1 MAGDNLLLIVIILL
15 LLYYFVNGSC
25 NSKTT
30 EKFIDISVDTFINNL
45 NSLSKN
51 LSTLYNTINYSYIN
65 DFIIVPIESIIKN
78 IKKNNEY
85 NNTNVWTGM
94 INNVIQYYD
103 YKISIINKTIK
114 NTIKLS
120 YDNVNT
126 INNLGDIIYNIDTIT
141 KKK

>member
-1 MAGDNLLLIVIILL
+1 MIVIILL